1 MNKRANVEMT
11 EKLFCN
17 CCGREL
23 RLIEGVPGE
32 GACRIHQE
40 WGYFSDKDGETHE
53 FILCEKCYDN
63 MISKFVRPVKITERT
78 EIL

>member
-1 MNKRANVEMT
+1 MDKRAKVETT

-17 CCGREL
+17 CCGKEL

-32 GACRIHQE
+32 GACRIRQD

-53 FILCEKCYDN
+53 FVLCEHCYDD
-63 MISKFVRPVKITERT
+63 ITAGFVRPVKITQRT
-78 EIL
+78 ELL